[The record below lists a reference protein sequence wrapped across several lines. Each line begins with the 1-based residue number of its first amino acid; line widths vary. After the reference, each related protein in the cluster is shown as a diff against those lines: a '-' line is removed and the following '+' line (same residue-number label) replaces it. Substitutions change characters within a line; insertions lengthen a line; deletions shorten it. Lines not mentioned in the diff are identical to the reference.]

1 MATCLIGSSR
11 LGVGMVVTIIVMKI
25 GRAKRAP
32 SRGEVPEVEFTLAD
46 YEERHLTQLNREL

>member
-1 MATCLIGSSR
+1 
-11 LGVGMVVTIIVMKI
+11 MVVTIIVMKI